1 MSASRCGGSRLTYTR
16 TLAIAAAFIAAAVPL
31 SAQSSSPLLIDRHFS
46 VGAGAAVMGTV
57 GEAIAGA
64 ENTVV
69 PHRLL
74 EERGVARRASN
85 IAFRLGRYVFFDA
98 PQERLVMVVNHEVFG
113 HGARLRERFD
123 GPIGYRFHTPEPY
136 GRGGASTTSVLDRP
150 PSPHEQL
157 AIHAGGMEADA
168 VAGDLLASRV
178 LSRGGMTARDAMRYL
193 EFEYDTLSYVLSTDE
208 EEEPGHDVFD
218 FLTLYNEL
226 AVATGTPALA
236 LRTLKRESLV
246 SLANPMLAYAAW
258 GIGRYLATGAASVG
272 VPMLTIGGVRYL
284 PLVRY
289 RLTPLGTEWAIVN
302 ELGGRV
308 RPTQIEVRAGR
319 SLAARPWGISVRQR
333 ELPAWR
339 QWTAD
344 LAVSVWRQPRFS
356 ESAFEP
362 FPPDSR
368 LGAHL
373 RGRLEQPLVPTWFS
387 TERATLII
395 DIGVKSAGFVPG
407 EPLGSGLVARAGI
420 GLPLR

>member
-16 TLAIAAAFIAAAVPL
+16 TLAIAAAFIAAASPS
-31 SAQSSSPLLIDRHFS
+31 SAQFSSPLLIDRHLS
-46 VGAGAAVMGTV
+46 VGAGAAVMDTV
-57 GEAIAGA
+57 GEAIARA
-64 ENTVV
+64 EDTVV

-74 EERGVARRASN
+74 EERGVTRRASN
-85 IAFRLGRYVFFDA
+85 IAFRLGRFVFFDA
-98 PQERLVMVVNHEVFG
+98 PQERLVKVANHEVFG

-123 GPIGYRFHTPEPY
+123 GPIGYRLHVPSPY
-136 GRGGASTTSVLDRP
+136 GRGGASTRSVLDRP

-157 AIHAGGMEADA
+157 AIHAGGMEAGG
-168 VAGDLLASRV
+168 VAGDLLASRA
-178 LSRGGMTARDAMRYL
+178 LSRGGMTARDAIRYL
-193 EFEYDTLSYVLSTDE
+193 EFELDTLSYVLSTDE

-218 FLTLYNEL
+218 FLTRYNEL
-226 AVATGTPALA
+226 AVAIDTPALG
-236 LRTLKRESLV
+236 LRTLQRESLV

-258 GIGRYLATGAASVG
+258 GIGRYLATGATSVG

-308 RPTQIEVRAGR
+308 RPTQVEVRAGR
-319 SLAARPWGISVRQR
+319 SFAARPWGISVRQR
-333 ELPAWR
+333 QLRAWR
-339 QWTAD
+339 DWTAD
-344 LAVSVWRQPRFS
+344 VGVSVWRQPRFN

-362 FPPDSR
+362 FPSQSR

-373 RGRLEQPLVPTWFS
+373 RGRLEQPLVPMWFS
-387 TERATLII
+387 LERATLII